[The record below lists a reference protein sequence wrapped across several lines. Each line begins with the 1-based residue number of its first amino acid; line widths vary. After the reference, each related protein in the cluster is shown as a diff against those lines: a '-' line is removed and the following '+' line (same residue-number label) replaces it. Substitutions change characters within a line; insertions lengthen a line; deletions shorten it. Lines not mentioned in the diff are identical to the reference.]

1 MRAYQVGGA
10 IRDRLLGRPVTDRD
24 WVVVG
29 ATPEELLARGFR
41 PVGKDFPVFLHP
53 DSGEEYAL
61 ARTERKVAPGYTGF
75 TFHASPDVTLEDDLA
90 RRDFTVNAMA
100 EDDDGRLI
108 DPFNGRADLEARV
121 LRHVSPAFVE
131 DPVRLLRA
139 ARLAATLDFELAP
152 ETLDLLRQMVASG
165 EVDALVPERVWGEL
179 RKALGSPRPSRFFE
193 VLGACDARERLF
205 PEVDR
210 LFGVPQPP
218 QHHPE
223 VDTGVHTLLVLDQA
237 ARLSDDPVVRFAALV
252 HDLGKADTNPNLW
265 PRHHGHEQLG
275 LLRIDELCK
284 RLRVPAEFREMGVL
298 VATYH
303 GHCHRAM
310 ELRPATVMKVLLALD
325 SFRRPARLDQFL
337 TACEA
342 DARGRTGLEE
352 RPYPQ
357 AGRFRRAFA
366 AARTVEAG
374 PLVARGL
381 SGRDLGIALREAR
394 TRAIATALADR

>member
-1 MRAYQVGGA
+1 MQAYQVGGA

-29 ATPEELLARGFR
+29 ATPDELLARGFR
-41 PVGKDFPVFLHP
+41 PVGRDFPVFLHP
-53 DSGEEYAL
+53 DTAEEYAL

-75 TFHASPDVTLEDDLA
+75 TFHASPDVTLEEDLA

-100 EDDDGRLI
+100 EDEAGRLI
-108 DPFNGRADLEARV
+108 DPFGGRADLEAGV

-139 ARLAATLDFELAP
+139 ARLAAALGFELAP

-179 RKALGSPRPSRFFE
+179 RKALESPRPSRFFE
-193 VLGACDARERLF
+193 VLGACGARARLF
-205 PEVDR
+205 PEVER

-218 QHHPE
+218 EHHPE
-223 VDTGVHTLLVLDQA
+223 VDTGIHTLMVLDQA

-265 PRHHGHEQLG
+265 PRHHGHERLG

-284 RLRVPAEFREMGVL
+284 RLRVPTEFREMGVL

-310 ELRPATVMKVLLALD
+310 ELKPATLMKVLLALD
-325 SFRRPARLDQFL
+325 GFRRPARLDQFL

-342 DARGRTGLEE
+342 DARGRTGLED

-357 AGRFRRAFA
+357 AERFRRAFA
-366 AARTVEAG
+366 AARAVAAG
-374 PLVARGL
+374 PLAARGL
-381 SGRDLGIALREAR
+381 RGRDLGIALREAR
-394 TRAIATALADR
+394 TQAIAAALSDR